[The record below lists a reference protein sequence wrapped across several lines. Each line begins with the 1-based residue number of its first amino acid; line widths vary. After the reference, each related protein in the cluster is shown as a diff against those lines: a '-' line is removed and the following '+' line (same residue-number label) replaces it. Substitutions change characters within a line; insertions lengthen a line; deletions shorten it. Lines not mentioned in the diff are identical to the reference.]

1 MVDTKNRCPTG
12 IPGFDKLCSGGFV
25 RNSTN
30 VLLGGPGAG
39 KTTFLLQFLYN
50 GVIDYKENGLYISF
64 EPEIEDLYK
73 DAANFGWDFKKLD
86 ASGKC
91 KIIKLSPKSGIVEI
105 KEEIEKM
112 INKKEVQRVC
122 IDPVS
127 LLAMNMEKERDV
139 RELIFDLA
147 STLKKLNV
155 TTLLA
160 DETLDGTGDSSA
172 LASGRDT
179 DSAAIRFLADSII
192 DLYAMGIGGTSDRAL
207 RIEKMRRT
215 NHTRGPISFQMNDKG
230 IKVLDK

>member
-112 INKKEVQRVC
+112 INKKDIQRVC

-160 DETLDGTGDSSA
+160 DETINEPGSISNAGINDA
-172 LASGRDT
+172 
-179 DSAAIRFLADSII
+179 DSAAIKFLSDSII
-192 DLYAMGIGGTSDRAL
+192 DLYSMGIGGTSDRAL

-215 NHTRGPISFQMNDKG
+215 SHVRGPVAFQMNDKG